1 MRISAHFVRNAGVA
15 AVAALIAAAALLPLA
30 PGASAQRAD
39 PIAPASACP
48 NQTDPGAASG
58 RQLQAMLCMTNYA
71 RKASG
76 LKPLV
81 LSRPLARAA
90 GKKSA
95 DILACGEFSHE
106 ACGRD
111 FTYWIKRFGY
121 AKGCWTAAENIGYGT
136 GSLGSVREVFS
147 AWMNS
152 SGHRANI
159 LGKFREIGIGRQV
172 GTLGSANG
180 AMVWTQE
187 FGSHG
192 C

>member
-1 MRISAHFVRNAGVA
+1 MRKAIVSVVVLCGVLA
-15 AVAALIAAAALLPLA
+15 LA

-39 PIAPASACP
+39 PIAPATACP
-48 NQTDPGAASG
+48 NQTDPGAAAG
-58 RQLQAMLCMTNYA
+58 VQLRAMLCMTNYA
-71 RKASG
+71 RRVSG
-76 LKPLV
+76 LKPLA

-90 GKKSA
+90 GRKSA
-95 DILACGEFSHE
+95 DILACDEFSHE

-136 GSLGSVREVFS
+136 GSLGSVREIFS

-152 SGHRANI
+152 PGHRANI
-159 LGKFREIGIGRQV
+159 LGKFGEIGIGRRV
-172 GTLGSANG
+172 GTLGGAGG
-180 AMVWTQE
+180 AMVWTQD

>member
-1 MRISAHFVRNAGVA
+1 MGKAIVPVLILC
-15 AVAALIAAAALLPLA
+15 AALALA

-48 NQTDPGAASG
+48 NQTDLGAPAG
-58 RQLQAMLCMTNYA
+58 LQLKAMLCLTNYA
-71 RKASG
+71 RQASG
-76 LKPLV
+76 LKPLTR
-81 LSRPLARAA
+81 SRPLARAA

-95 DILACGEFSHE
+95 EILACDEFSHE

-111 FTYWIKRFGY
+111 FTFWIKRFGY
-121 AKGCWTAAENIGYGT
+121 AEGCWSAAENIGYGT
-136 GSLGSVREVFS
+136 GVLGSVRSVFS

-152 SGHRANI
+152 PGHRANI
-159 LGKFREIGIGRQV
+159 LGKFGEIGIGRRA
-172 GTLGSANG
+172 GRLEG
-180 AMVWTQE
+180 ASGAVVWTQD

>member
-1 MRISAHFVRNAGVA
+1 VIQKTIVFV
-15 AVAALIAAAALLPLA
+15 AVLCTVLALA
-30 PGASAQRAD
+30 PAAGAKRAD

-48 NQTDPGAASG
+48 NQTDLAAPAAV
-58 RQLQAMLCMTNYA
+58 QLQAMLCMTNFA

-76 LKPLV
+76 RKPLAK
-81 LSRPLARAA
+81 SRPLARAA

-95 DILACGEFSHE
+95 DILACDEFSHE

-136 GSLGSVREVFS
+136 GELGSVREIFT

-152 SGHRANI
+152 PGHRANI

-172 GTLGSANG
+172 GTLQGSSG

>member
-1 MRISAHFVRNAGVA
+1 MRKAFVLVVVMCAGL
-15 AVAALIAAAALLPLA
+15 AVA

-48 NQTDPGAASG
+48 NQTDLGAPAG
-58 RQLQAMLCMTNYA
+58 VQLQAMLCMTNYA

-76 LKPLV
+76 LKPLAR
-81 LSRPLARAA
+81 SRPLTRAA

-95 DILACGEFSHE
+95 DILACDEFSHE
-106 ACGRD
+106 ACGHE
-111 FTYWIKRFGY
+111 FTYWIQRFGY

-136 GSLGSVREVFS
+136 GSLGGVRAVFT

-152 SGHRANI
+152 AGHRANI
-159 LGKFREIGIGRQV
+159 LGKFREIGIGRRV
-172 GTLGSANG
+172 GTIEGASG
-180 AMVWTQE
+180 AMVWTQD

>member
-1 MRISAHFVRNAGVA
+1 MRKAFVLVVVLG
-15 AVAALIAAAALLPLA
+15 AVLALA
-30 PGASAQRAD
+30 PAASAQRAD

-48 NQTDPGAASG
+48 NQTALGAAAG
-58 RQLQAMLCMTNYA
+58 EQLQAMLCMTNYA

-76 LKPLV
+76 LKPLAR
-81 LSRPLARAA
+81 SRPLAKAA

-95 DILACGEFSHE
+95 DILACNEFSHE
-106 ACGRD
+106 ACGRE

-136 GSLGSVREVFS
+136 GSRGSVRAVFT

-152 SGHRANI
+152 AGHRANI
-159 LGKFREIGIGRQV
+159 LGKFGEIGIGRRV
-172 GTLGSANG
+172 GAIEGASG
-180 AMVWTQE
+180 AMVWTQD

>member
-1 MRISAHFVRNAGVA
+1 MRKAIVLVVVLCGTLV
-15 AVAALIAAAALLPLA
+15 LA
-30 PGASAQRAD
+30 PGASAQRANT
-39 PIAPASACP
+39 IAPASACP
-48 NQTDPGAASG
+48 NQTDPAAPAG
-58 RQLQAMLCMTNYA
+58 VQLQAMLCMTNFA

-76 LKPLV
+76 LKPLSR
-81 LSRPLARAA
+81 SRPLARAA

-95 DILACGEFSHE
+95 DILACDEFSHE
-106 ACGRD
+106 PCGRD

-152 SGHRANI
+152 PGHRANI
-159 LGKFREIGIGRQV
+159 LGKFGEIGIGRRV
-172 GTLGSANG
+172 GTLEGAAG
-180 AMVWTQE
+180 AMVWTQN
-187 FGSHG
+187 FGTHG